1 MLKSKCILQ
10 IQSIYFSFLWGYIA
24 DKKDKKKGLI
34 WASITL
40 AASTVF
46 FGFSHSYSWA
56 LIARFSQGLL
66 LGAENMLLLMIT
78 LFHGEI

>member
-1 MLKSKCILQ
+1 MKSKCILQ
-10 IQSIYFSFLWGYIA
+10 ILSIYFSFLWGYIA

-34 WASITL
+34 WTSVTL

-66 LGAENMLLLMIT
+66 LGAENIFLLLIT
-78 LFHGEI
+78 FYVEI